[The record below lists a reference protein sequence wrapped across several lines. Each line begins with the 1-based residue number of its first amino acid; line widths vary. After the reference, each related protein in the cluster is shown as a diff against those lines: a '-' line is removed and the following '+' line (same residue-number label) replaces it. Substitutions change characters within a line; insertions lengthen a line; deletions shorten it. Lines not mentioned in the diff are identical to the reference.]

1 MSLRTRLVLV
11 VLVLMAIGLV
21 ASDVATAAP
30 LRSYL
35 IRRVDERLDATA
47 GFATRLLGLGSGAP
61 LGPPAGFGP
70 GDGLPSRR
78 RDTFDVQA
86 ARIDG
91 NGHAVKTVQSP
102 FFSTSD
108 AFTVLPPGPLQRARQ
123 GETVRFEVKSNSGRY
138 RGIVEPIAGSS
149 DVAVVITPLRDVDA
163 TMTRLYWIEGI
174 ATASLLLLAGALAL
188 WLVRVGLRPLAH
200 IADTAD
206 AVASG
211 DVDRRVDVSGG
222 YEVAR
227 LGRALNSA
235 FDARAASEQTLREF
249 ISDASHELRTPLT
262 SIRGYA
268 ELLRTGAMA
277 GEAETSRAVARIERE
292 AARMGGLV
300 DNLLS
305 LARLDEGRP
314 LELGDVDLS
323 ALAADAVHDARA
335 VEPERPIALV
345 AEEPVLVVGDEMA
358 LRQVLSNLLANVRE
372 HTPPGTAVEVRVGP
386 IATGARIDI
395 LDDGPGIDAG
405 ASSRVFDRF
414 WRGTNG
420 TGSAHSGSG
429 LGLAIVAAV
438 AAAHGGTAY
447 VDRSGDRRRGAHFVV
462 ELPPR
467 PPA

>member
-1 MSLRTRLVLV
+1 MSLRSRLVLV

-21 ASDVATAAP
+21 ASDLATATP

-47 GFATRLLGLGSGAP
+47 GFATRLLAVGGAGA
-61 LGPPAGFGP
+61 LGPPPGFGP
-70 GDGLPSRR
+70 GGGRLNRR

-86 ARIDG
+86 ARIDAS
-91 NGHAVKTVQSP
+91 GHAVKTVQSP

-108 AFTVLPPGPLQRARQ
+108 AFSVLPRGPLRRARA
-123 GETVRFEVKSNSGRY
+123 GATVRFEVTSDSGRY
-138 RGIVEPIAGSS
+138 RGIIEPIAGTR
-149 DVAVVITPLRDVDA
+149 DVAVVITPLRDVEA

-174 ATASLLLLAGALAL
+174 ATASLLLLACVSAL
-188 WLVRVGLRPLAH
+188 WLVRVGLRPLTH

-206 AVASG
+206 AVAAG
-211 DVDRRVDVSGG
+211 DVERRVDVSGG

-235 FDARAASEQTLREF
+235 FDARAASEQTLRAF
-249 ISDASHELRTPLT
+249 IADASHELRTPLT

-268 ELLRTGAMA
+268 ELLRSGAMN
-277 GEAETSRAVARIERE
+277 GEAETARAVARIEHE

-314 LELGDVDLS
+314 LELAPVDLA

-335 VEPERPIALV
+335 VEPDRPIGLV
-345 AEEPVLVVGDEMA
+345 AEPPVRVVGDEMA

-372 HTPPGTAVEVRVGP
+372 HTPPGTAVEVRVAAVAG
-386 IATGARIDI
+386 GGRIDI
-395 LDDGPGIDAG
+395 VDDGPGIDPVA
-405 ASSRVFDRF
+405 ATRVFDRF
-414 WRGTNG
+414 WRAGN
-420 TGSAHSGSG
+420 GSAAPHRGSG

-438 AAAHGGTAY
+438 AEAHGGAASVISTP
-447 VDRSGDRRRGAHFVV
+447 DRLHGAHFVV
-462 ELPPR
+462 ELPAQPPR
-467 PPA
+467 